1 MQQLREALMPGN
13 GGHTFLMPNRV
24 ILVYVI
30 LLVYSSTCAQIVQ
43 RGKTYWVGPHPDVVH
58 RLDGYEVTERFCS
71 DDSGAM
77 CVYIKRDGD
86 KEPILFYIH
95 HRQILVTLGHRRR
108 LVLIND
114 WEATKS
120 GKVAV
125 ADLSLGTRKQIDRQA
140 LSVYRRRVSPDR
152 RLWIVPEAYEFS
164 PDDRQVLI
172 KMVKEDV
179 SAATAEESRLASKT
193 YRERWYAVDSKSGKV
208 VREYQT
214 AKVPRK
220 WWELKRKRR
229 VSLTLLGSRC
239 LEQRSF

>member
-1 MQQLREALMPGN
+1 MR
-13 GGHTFLMPNRV
+13 NRTVSLLV
-24 ILVYVI
+24 ILVA
-30 LLVYSSTCAQIVQ
+30 YSSAGAQIVQ
-43 RGKTYWVGPHPDVVH
+43 CGNARWASPRPDADY

-71 DDSGAM
+71 DGSGNL
-77 CVYIKRDGD
+77 CVYLKRDGD
-86 KEPILFYIH
+86 KEILFYIH
-95 HRQILVTLGHRRR
+95 HRLIVITLGHRRR

-120 GKVAV
+120 GKVVIAN
-125 ADLSLGTRKQIDRQA
+125 LSSGTTKQIDRQA
-140 LSVYRRRVSPDR
+140 LSMYRRRVMPDR

-164 PDDRQVLI
+164 PDDKQVLI

-193 YRERWYAVDSKSGKV
+193 YREQWYAVNSKSGKV

-220 WWELKRKRR
+220 WWEPKRNHRR
-229 VSLTLLGSRC
+229 FTHSAGSRC
-239 LEQRSF
+239 LEQQSF